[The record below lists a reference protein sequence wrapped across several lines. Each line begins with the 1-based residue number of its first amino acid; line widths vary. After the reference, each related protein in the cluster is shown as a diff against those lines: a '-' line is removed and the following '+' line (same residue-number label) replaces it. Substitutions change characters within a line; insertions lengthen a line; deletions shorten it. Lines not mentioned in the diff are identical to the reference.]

1 MFLIYYFS
9 LSLHNS
15 RSKRETSTPTTTPSQ
30 KNVKNNLFVKLLV
43 VIDSTVYDF
52 FRYQNFEIMGDLTI
66 NDYIKIFFCHVIN
79 GVNITN

>member
-15 RSKRETSTPTTTPSQ
+15 RSKRETPTRESQ
-30 KNVKNNLFVKLLV
+30 KNVMNNLFVKLLV